1 MYSCIYSALPRGLS
15 CLPVK
20 VETDIS
26 SGLPGFELVG
36 FVSAELREAKERVR
50 SALINSGFSL
60 PVKRITVNLSPAS
73 EKKAGTAYDLAIAL
87 AVLAAEGAV
96 PASGEPVFAA
106 GELGLD
112 GSVRHVDGLLPR
124 LVSAEESGAKVCLV
138 PAVDLLEARLA
149 PSLSLVP
156 VQSLAEAIA
165 FLRDGILPDET
176 ASLTVISE
184 EDEEGDEAAPVS
196 EDRVSHVYPAEG
208 PREPSEPV
216 CPVDFADIKGQA
228 MLKRACEVAAAGM
241 HHLLLV
247 GPPGCGKT
255 LAAKAIPSILPPVTR
270 DELLTISELYS
281 LAGRFGEREQAMY
294 LRPFRAPHHTISQ
307 AALTGQ
313 KGPGE
318 LSLAHGGVL
327 FLDELTEFRPQTLQV
342 LRQPLEDGFIRTY
355 EGGGDC
361 FTYPAAFMLVAAMN
375 PCPCGYFP
383 DRKKCHCTSSQ
394 ISAYIKK
401 LSRPLLDR
409 IDLSVEVRPLTFEE
423 SSSDTP
429 EESSAEIRDR
439 VVRAHAIQAE
449 RYTDE
454 PFSYNSC
461 IPQTLIQKYCP
472 LSEKDTAFMKDN
484 FVRLGLTTR
493 AYHRILRTA
502 RTIADLSG
510 SENIK
515 RDHLYEAICYRT
527 VEKSFWEG
535 SV

>member
-87 AVLAAEGAV
+87 AVLTAEGAV
-96 PASGEPVFAA
+96 PVPGEPVFAA

-124 LVSAEESGAKVCLV
+124 MLSAKEAGTAIFLV
-138 PAVDLLEARLA
+138 PAGDQTEA
-149 PSLSLVP
+149 SLMEGITLVP
-156 VQSLAEAIA
+156 VEKLSDAIS
-165 FLRDGILPDET
+165 FLRDGVLPEGTEEIVDVQLVEKMTET
-176 ASLTVISE
+176 GEIRYVYPE
-184 EDEEGDEAAPVS
+184 EDEMSMPEAI
-196 EDRVSHVYPAEG
+196 Y
-208 PREPSEPV
+208 
-216 CPVDFADIKGQA
+216 PVDFADIRCQA

-241 HHLLLV
+241 HNILLV

-255 LAAKAIPSILPPVTR
+255 LAAKALPSILPPVTKE
-270 DELLTISELYS
+270 ELVTISEIYS
-281 LAGRFGEREQAMY
+281 LAGRFGERERAMC

-355 EGGGDC
+355 EGDGDSI
-361 FTYPAAFMLVAAMN
+361 TYPAAFMLAAAMN

-383 DRKKCHCTSSQ
+383 DRKKCHCTSTQ
-394 ISAYIKK
+394 ISAYIRK

-423 SSSDTP
+423 SSSDAL
-429 EESSAEIRDR
+429 EESSAEIRER
-439 VVRAHAIQAE
+439 VVMAHALQAE
-449 RYTDE
+449 RYAGE
-454 PFSYNSC
+454 SFSYNSR

-472 LSEKDTAFMKDN
+472 LSAKDTAFMKDN
-484 FVRLGLTTR
+484 FVRLGLSTR

-502 RTIADLSG
+502 RTIADLAG
-510 SENIK
+510 DENIR

-535 SV
+535 TV